1 MREDLIS
8 SHWPQLRGAIRKR
21 WPMLTDSDLAID
33 YGDTGYLIRML
44 QHRYEF
50 DRFEAWRQIHEFKP
64 DLWFLQKNNGQIE
77 VGAF

>member
-8 SHWPQLRGAIRKR
+8 SHWPQLRGAFRKR

-33 YGDTGYLIRML
+33 HGDIGYLIRML
-44 QHRYEF
+44 RHRYEW

-64 DLWFLQKNNGQIE
+64 ELWFFQKNDGQIE